1 MIMVDSSVWID
12 YFNGRDTPETTQL
25 DSLLG
30 IQPIA
35 IGDIILT
42 EVLQGFRN
50 DEDYQT
56 AKSLLTSLTIFE
68 LLGEM
73 MALKSAENYR
83 LLRKQGITIR
93 KTVDVIIA
101 SFCIENDLP
110 LLFLDKDFIPFVK
123 YLKLVSAGAIK

>member
-1 MIMVDSSVWID
+1 MIMVDCSVWID
-12 YFNGRDTPETTQL
+12 YFNGRDTPETLQL

-50 DEDYQT
+50 DRDYQI

-68 LLGEM
+68 LLGDK

-83 LLRKQGITIR
+83 Q
-93 KTVDVIIA
+93 A
-101 SFCIENDLP
+101 SKESQLEKLP
-110 LLFLDKDFIPFVK
+110 MSSLP
-123 YLKLVSAGAIK
+123 VSALRIIYQFCFWTNIFSLLPPT

>member
-30 IQPIA
+30 IKPIA

-50 DEDYQT
+50 DKDYNT
-56 AKSLLTSLTIFE
+56 AKSLLTSLTVFE
-68 LLGEM
+68 LLGEK
-73 MALKSAENYR
+73 MALKSADNYR

-101 SFCIENDLP
+101 SFCIENNLP
-110 LLFLDKDFIPFVK
+110 LLFSDKDFIPFVK
-123 YLKLVSAGAIK
+123 YLKLISVCPIA